1 METLFPGL
9 AAMHNFHPLAV
20 HFPIALLV
28 LAFVFQAIVV
38 LGKRDTLQGFASGLL
53 YLGALAALP
62 TALTGLL
69 AEENLEKSATLTP
82 AMGAA
87 LEFHSTVMY
96 IVTGLAVALAVL
108 AFWKRTRM
116 TRRMAAVLL
125 AGLLVLVTLLGVGA
139 DRGGQL
145 VYQYGIGG
153 QKMTA
158 EPPRLPGR

>member
-53 YLGALAALP
+53 DLGALAALP

-69 AEENLEKSATLTP
+69 AEARLEKSANLTP

-116 TRRMAAVLL
+116 TSGMAAVLL
-125 AGLLVLVTLLGVGA
+125 ARLLVLVTLLGVGA

-145 VYQYGIGG
+145 VCQYGIGG

>member
-9 AAMHNFHPLAV
+9 AAMRNFHPLIV
-20 HFPIALLV
+20 HFPVALLV
-28 LAFVFQAIVV
+28 LAFVFQAVVV
-38 LGKRDTLQGFASGLL
+38 LGKRDTLQGSASGLL

-69 AEENLEKSATLTP
+69 AEDNLEKSAIFTP
-82 AMGAA
+82 AIGAA

-116 TRRMAAVLL
+116 TRGMAAVLL
-125 AGLLVLVTLLGVGA
+125 AGLLVLVALLGAGA

-153 QKMTA
+153 QKMTTA
-158 EPPRLPGR
+158 TPQRPGP